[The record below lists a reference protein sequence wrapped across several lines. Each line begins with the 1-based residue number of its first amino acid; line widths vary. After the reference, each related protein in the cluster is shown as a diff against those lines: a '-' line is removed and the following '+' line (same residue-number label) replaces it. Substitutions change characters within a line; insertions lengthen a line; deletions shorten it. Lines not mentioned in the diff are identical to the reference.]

1 MERVFPI
8 YGIRFIS
15 LNDEYDS
22 AKYYEDTGGINV
34 AFKYLISEFYSR
46 DLSVKYTLHPLF
58 PLRLSPFSQ
67 KKRYKGST

>member
-22 AKYYEDTGGINV
+22 AKYHEDTGGINV